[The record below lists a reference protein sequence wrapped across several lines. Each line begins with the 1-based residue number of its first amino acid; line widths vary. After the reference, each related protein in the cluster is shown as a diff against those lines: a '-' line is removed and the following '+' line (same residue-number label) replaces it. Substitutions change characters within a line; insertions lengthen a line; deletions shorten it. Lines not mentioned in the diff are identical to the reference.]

1 MFPNSWF
8 VPTDSGTNFRIVTF
22 TRCMP
27 TAEHGNL
34 KFLGWW
40 FESTH
45 REISDDGRT
54 EETCLMMKSNC
65 MCQSS
70 QEDILRILGLEAW
83 VARWIWA
90 NDLTMSGGV
99 GIHGCFKYNCLWHE
113 GSIPSSWTIFKMA
126 LHRAYPLA
134 GMKFICNSSMPKYKD
149 ALVQIQSFE

>member
-1 MFPNSWF
+1 MERFGSTPNKVKVGFQVFGLCIHAFADEVQVGKKSLQEERDND
-8 VPTDSGTNFRIVTF
+8 VAF

-70 QEDILRILGLEAW
+70 QEDTKNRIFGLEAC
-83 VARWIWA
+83 VVR
-90 NDLTMSGGV
+90 
-99 GIHGCFKYNCLWHE
+99 
-113 GSIPSSWTIFKMA
+113 
-126 LHRAYPLA
+126 
-134 GMKFICNSSMPKYKD
+134 
-149 ALVQIQSFE
+149 